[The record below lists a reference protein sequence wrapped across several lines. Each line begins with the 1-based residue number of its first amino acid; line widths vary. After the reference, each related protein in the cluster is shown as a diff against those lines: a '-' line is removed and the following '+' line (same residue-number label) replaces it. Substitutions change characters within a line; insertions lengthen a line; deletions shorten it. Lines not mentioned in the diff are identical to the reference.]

1 MIRLTENNLPAGS
14 GRLLALDVLRGMTV
28 AGMILVNN
36 PGSWGA
42 VYAPLR
48 HASWNGLTP
57 TDLVFPLFMFIMGVS
72 TYLSLR
78 KYDFAC
84 SGAAVRKILVRTAA
98 IFAVGLAVGWFS
110 RFCFSMQSLAEQ
122 GVPLWERVARSANNF
137 DRIRVLGVLQ
147 RLALSYGAG
156 ALIAVTVRRRA
167 IPWIAAGLLAAYG
180 LILLS
185 GNGFDLS
192 PDNVVAVVDRAVLGE
207 AHMYRGEGFP
217 FDPEGLLSTVPSVAH
232 VLIGF
237 CIGRALVSEEEL
249 KLKILKILRWGA
261 LLMLA
266 GWLLGYLCPVN
277 KKVWSPSF
285 VLLDLRRGRFGAGVA
300 DVDDRR
306 AGTSSLESLF
316 RGVRSQSVVS
326 VCDGFR
332 AVGRAAGGPRALRR
346 RDDEPASGRV
356 LARAE
361 TLAGRLP
368 GLAGLSVA
376 SGRSGVADRTPF
388 VPKKNMTSRY
398 DTDCRQRLDEDR
410 LVRRTGRPVGAEIR
424 DRRNESLFS
433 GSGGRSNARW
443 SRSCFPGWTVGRS
456 EAFFSTARVARSR
469 SRPR

>member
-1 MIRLTENNLPAGS
+1 MENNLPAGS

-84 SGAAVRKILVRTAA
+84 SGAAVRKILVRTAV

-285 VLLDLRRGRFGAGVA
+285 VLLTCGVA
-300 DVDDRR
+300 ASALALLMWTINV
-306 AGTSSLESLF
+306 
-316 RGVRSQSVVS
+316 RGHR
-326 VCDGFR
+326 
-332 AVGRAAGGPRALRR
+332 
-346 RDDEPASGRV
+346 
-356 LARAE
+356 
-361 TLAGRLP
+361 
-368 GLAGLSVA
+368 
-376 SGRSGVADRTPF
+376 
-388 VPKKNMTSRY
+388 
-398 DTDCRQRLDEDR
+398 
-410 LVRRTGRPVGAEIR
+410 
-424 DRRNESLFS
+424 
-433 GSGGRSNARW
+433 RW
-443 SRSCFPGWTVGRS
+443 SRFFEVFGVNPLFLYVTASVLSVVLLAVRVPCGGETMSLQAVVYSHGLRPWLGDYPASLAYPLLLVGAVWLIGLPLYRK
-456 EAFFSTARVARSR
+456 RIYVKI
-469 SRPR
+469 

>member
-1 MIRLTENNLPAGS
+1 MENNLPAGS

-84 SGAAVRKILVRTAA
+84 SGAAVRKILVRTAV

-237 CIGRALVSEEEL
+237 C
-249 KLKILKILRWGA
+249 
-261 LLMLA
+261 M
-266 GWLLGYLCPVN
+266 
-277 KKVWSPSF
+277 
-285 VLLDLRRGRFGAGVA
+285 
-300 DVDDRR
+300 
-306 AGTSSLESLF
+306 
-316 RGVRSQSVVS
+316 
-326 VCDGFR
+326 
-332 AVGRAAGGPRALRR
+332 
-346 RDDEPASGRV
+346 
-356 LARAE
+356 
-361 TLAGRLP
+361 
-368 GLAGLSVA
+368 
-376 SGRSGVADRTPF
+376 
-388 VPKKNMTSRY
+388 
-398 DTDCRQRLDEDR
+398 
-410 LVRRTGRPVGAEIR
+410 
-424 DRRNESLFS
+424 
-433 GSGGRSNARW
+433 
-443 SRSCFPGWTVGRS
+443 
-456 EAFFSTARVARSR
+456 
-469 SRPR
+469 